1 MKLPGI
7 TIVQRIVSPN
17 LEIIKKGVFIDFYR
31 VLFANSSKKSGQETI
46 LKHGTKIMDRIGSD
60 SPIHVIVLEEIA
72 QVHFERHQF
81 EEAASG
87 FDAALNLLI
96 DHSKDITDHPRQ
108 LSHLTLMLASC
119 HSNLGKRQETIDMIS
134 HAVRLGVSPRN
145 FEGLLQSD
153 GIPEIEE
160 LQTKYENSIN

>member
-1 MKLPGI
+1 MKLPGL
-7 TIVQRIVSPN
+7 TVVQRLVSPN
-17 LEIIKKGVFIDFYR
+17 LEIIKKGLFIDFYR

-46 LKHGTKIMDRIGSD
+46 LKHGTKIMDRIGIE
-60 SPIHVIVLEEIA
+60 SPIHLIVLQEIA
-72 QVHFERHQF
+72 QVYFERHQF

-87 FDAALNLLI
+87 FDAALEILI
-96 DHSKDITDHPRQ
+96 DHSKDVTDQPRQ
-108 LSHLTLMLASC
+108 LSYLTLMLASC
-119 HSNLGKRQETIDMIS
+119 YYNLGKRQETVDMIS

-153 GIPEIEE
+153 RIPEIEE